1 MGNKKYNRGAS
12 LENTVANRLSNNGF
26 AAIRAA
32 GSGTAN
38 RDSCDVIAVNDEMIL
53 LIECKTYKVHGNN
66 IIDYSDHK
74 QMDSLE
80 DSAELPGPVMEG
92 DREVKTLLVLRQ
104 SGKFSPRYVAPFP
117 RSYRP
122 NGDEELLS
130 RLYDS

>member
-12 LENTVANRLSNNGF
+12 LENDVANRLSSSGY

-32 GSGTAN
+32 GSGTSD
-38 RDSCDVIAVNDEMIL
+38 RDSCDVVAVNDEEIL

-66 IIDYSDHK
+66 IIDYSDYR
-74 QMDSLE
+74 QMEELE
-80 DSAELPGPVMEG
+80 NRVEIPGPGMEG
-92 DREVKTLLVLRQ
+92 DRDVKTILALRQ

-117 RSYRP
+117 RTYRP

-130 RLYDS
+130 TLYDS